1 VKHPNDDALAQLERD
16 WPRWQ
21 IWTVPRYIGGTAW
34 CARLRDNHQKVIS
47 SDSARHL
54 AEELE
59 FEVSEPVD
67 HGWISGTSG
76 TDEIPRLDTP
86 MTLGLLRE
94 IHPGWAFTRTPGGIW
109 CGERTDGSAV
119 HFLCAE
125 QAWELSLKIKAAT
138 GE

>member
-1 VKHPNDDALAQLERD
+1 VDQLARD
-16 WPRWQ
+16 WPRWE

-67 HGWISGTSG
+67 HGWISGTCG
-76 TDEIPRLDTP
+76 TGPDSEIPR
-86 MTLGLLRE
+86 MTMAMTGALLAE
-94 IHPGWAFTRTPGGIW
+94 MYPDWTISRTPGGVW
-109 CGERTDGSAV
+109 CAEHTEGTSV
-119 HFLCAE
+119 HFLAAD
-125 QAWELSLKIKAAT
+125 QAWQLGLKIRAAEL
-138 GE
+138 GGKS